1 MSTILEIA
9 GANKSLTTLMKGV
22 KAAGLEEVLSGHG
35 PFTIFAPI
43 NMAFSKL
50 TSHTF
55 DELVKPANKQELSD
69 IMSFHVIPGKNL
81 VTDLSNGQ
89 KLKTVN
95 GQELSVTVSN
105 DEVRINGAKVLA
117 QNMQGSNGVVH
128 SIDTVNIPVLKQLI
142 PAT

>member
-1 MSTILEIA
+1 MSTILEITNT
-9 GANKSLTTLMKGV
+9 NKSLTSLMKAM
-22 KAAGLEEVLSGHG
+22 KASGLEDVLNGKG
-35 PFTIFAPI
+35 PFTIFAPVNI
-43 NMAFSKL
+43 AFSNL
-50 TSHTF
+50 PQGSF
-55 DELVKPANKQELSD
+55 DDLVKPTNKQKLSD
-69 IMSFHVIPGKNL
+69 IMTFHVIAGKNL

-128 SIDTVNIPVLKQLI
+128 SIDAVNM
-142 PAT
+142 PA

>member
-1 MSTILEIA
+1 
-9 GANKSLTTLMKGV
+9 
-22 KAAGLEEVLSGHG
+22 
-35 PFTIFAPI
+35 
-43 NMAFSKL
+43 MAFSKL
-50 TSHTF
+50 ASGTL
-55 DELVKPANKQELSD
+55 DELVQPANKQKLSD
-69 IMSFHVIPGKNL
+69 IMNFHVISGKNL

-128 SIDTVNIPVLKQLI
+128 SIDTVNMPL
-142 PAT
+142 

>member
-9 GANKSLTTLMKGV
+9 NGNKSLTTLMKGV
-22 KAAGLEEVLSGHG
+22 KASGLEDVLSGRG

-50 TSHTF
+50 APGIF
-55 DELVKPANKQELSD
+55 DDLVKPANKQKLSD
-69 IMSFHVIPGKNL
+69 IMNFHVIAGKNL

-105 DEVRINGAKVLA
+105 DEVRINGARVLA

-128 SIDTVNIPVLKQLI
+128 SIDTVNMPL
-142 PAT
+142 

>member
-9 GANKSLTTLMKGV
+9 GANKSLTSLMKGV
-22 KAAGLEEVLSGHG
+22 KAAGLEEVLGGHG

-50 TSHTF
+50 TAHSF
-55 DELVKPANKQELSD
+55 EELVKPVNKEELLA

-81 VTDLSNGQ
+81 ATDLSNGQ

-105 DEVRINGAKVLA
+105 GEVRINGSKVLA

-128 SIDTVNIPVLKQLI
+128 SIDTVNIPVLPQLI

>member
-1 MSTILEIA
+1 MSTILEITN
-9 GANKSLTTLMKGV
+9 ANKSLTTLMKAMKASGV
-22 KAAGLEEVLSGHG
+22 EEVLSGTG

-43 NMAFSKL
+43 NIAFSNL
-50 TSHTF
+50 AEESF
-55 DELVKPANKQELSD
+55 DNLVKPANKQKLSD
-69 IMSFHVIPGKNL
+69 IMNFHVIPGKNL

-128 SIDTVNIPVLKQLI
+128 SIDAVNMPV
-142 PAT
+142 

>member
-9 GANKSLTTLMKGV
+9 NANKSLTTLMKGV
-22 KAAGLEEVLSGHG
+22 KAAGLEDALSGHG

-50 TSHTF
+50 TSDTF
-55 DELVKPANKQELSD
+55 DELVKPANKQKLSD
-69 IMSFHVIPGKNL
+69 IMNFHVIAGKNL

-95 GQELSVTVSN
+95 GQELSVTVGN
-105 DEVRINGAKVLA
+105 NEVHINGAKVLA
-117 QNMQGSNGVVH
+117 KNMQGSNGVVH
-128 SIDTVNIPVLKQLI
+128 SIDTVNMPL
-142 PAT
+142 

>member
-9 GANKSLTTLMKGV
+9 NANKSLTTLMRGV
-22 KAAGLEEVLSGHG
+22 KAAGLEDVLNGRG

-50 TSHTF
+50 ASGTF
-55 DELVKPANKQELSD
+55 DELVKPDNKQKLSD
-69 IMSFHVIPGKNL
+69 IMNFHVISGKNL

-95 GQELSVTVSN
+95 GQELSVT
-105 DEVRINGAKVLA
+105 
-117 QNMQGSNGVVH
+117 
-128 SIDTVNIPVLKQLI
+128 
-142 PAT
+142 

>member
-9 GANKSLTTLMKGV
+9 NGNKSLTSLMKGV
-22 KAAGLEEVLSGHG
+22 KAAGLEDALNGRG

-50 TSHTF
+50 APGIF
-55 DELVKPANKQELSD
+55 DNLVKPANKQQLSD
-69 IMSFHVIPGKNL
+69 IMNFHVIPGKNL

-128 SIDTVNIPVLKQLI
+128 SIDAVNMPL
-142 PAT
+142 

>member
-22 KAAGLEEVLSGHG
+22 KAAGLEDVLSGHG

-50 TSHTF
+50 TSDTF
-55 DELVKPANKQELSD
+55 DELVKPANRQKLSE
-69 IMSFHVIPGKNL
+69 IMNFHVIAGKNL

-89 KLKTVN
+89 KLRTVN
-95 GQELSVTVSN
+95 GQELSVTVGN
-105 DEVRINGAKVLA
+105 NEVHINGAKVLA
-117 QNMQGSNGVVH
+117 KNMQGSNGVVH
-128 SIDTVNIPVLKQLI
+128 SIDTVNMPS
-142 PAT
+142 

>member
-1 MSTILEIA
+1 MSTILEITNT
-9 GANKSLTTLMKGV
+9 NKSLTSLMKAM
-22 KAAGLEEVLSGHG
+22 KASGLEEVLNGKG
-35 PFTIFAPI
+35 PFTIFAPVNI
-43 NMAFSKL
+43 AFSNL
-50 TSHTF
+50 PQESF
-55 DELVKPANKQELSD
+55 DDLVKPINKQKLSD
-69 IMSFHVIPGKNL
+69 IMTFHVIAGKNL

-128 SIDTVNIPVLKQLI
+128 SIDAVNMPV
-142 PAT
+142 

>member
-1 MSTILEIA
+1 MSTILEITNT
-9 GANKSLTTLMKGV
+9 NKSLTSLMKAM
-22 KAAGLEEVLSGHG
+22 KASGLEEVLNGKG
-35 PFTIFAPI
+35 PFTIFAPVNI
-43 NMAFSKL
+43 AFSNL
-50 TSHTF
+50 PQGSF
-55 DELVKPANKQELSD
+55 DDLVKPINKQKLSD
-69 IMSFHVIPGKNL
+69 IMTFHVIAGKNL

-128 SIDTVNIPVLKQLI
+128 SIDAVNMPV
-142 PAT
+142 

>member
-1 MSTILEIA
+1 MSTILEITN
-9 GANKSLTTLMKGV
+9 ANKSLTTLMKAM
-22 KAAGLEEVLSGHG
+22 KASGLEEVLSGSG

-43 NMAFSKL
+43 NIAFSNL
-50 TSHTF
+50 AEESF
-55 DELVKPANKQELSD
+55 DNLVKPANKQKLSD
-69 IMSFHVIPGKNL
+69 IITFHVIPGKNL

-128 SIDTVNIPVLKQLI
+128 SIDAVNMPV
-142 PAT
+142 